1 MRRALVALG
10 VLVMAFAV
18 AGALTDDD
26 VRRFGVVAFLV
37 GVLLWHDLL
46 VMPLVI
52 AVAAVAGRTF
62 RRVARKR
69 SERPREPVGR

>member
-1 MRRALVALG
+1 MRRALVAVG
-10 VLVMAFAV
+10 VLVMVFAV

-26 VRRFGVVAFLV
+26 VRRFGVLVFLV

-52 AVAAVAGRTF
+52 AVAGLIGRAAA
-62 RRVARKR
+62 RR
-69 SERPREPVGR
+69 SRP